1 MIKEKL
7 EELEKA
13 TNDVALMFAKKYY
26 YTDDFH
32 WVADDVGGVLN
43 ISDDFFELTDIVD
56 YMRYEYPTDKMFEH
70 HQYAQE
76 MWEKEEEDSI
86 ICIRDYIKIK

>member
-1 MIKEKL
+1 MKKDITKW
-7 EELEKA
+7 EKA
-13 TNDVALMFAKKYY
+13 TNELARIFAKQYY
-26 YTDDFH
+26 DTDDFY
-32 WVADDVGGVLN
+32 WVADDIGGVLN
-43 ISDDFFELTDIVD
+43 IADDFFEVNDILD

-86 ICIRDYIKIK
+86 ICIRDYIKLK